1 MARNERKIRCTQNSQ
16 AFYSANIF
24 TAPATIKENE
34 KLCFLGGGSCGSGI
48 LPRRRSMFKK
58 KSKKML
64 FSLIAAT
71 FLIGSVL
78 PVAEMAESND
88 GGSTTATS
96 GGATGT
102 GGSASGGSSTG
113 GGKTS
118 STSGSSDVAPGAGEN
133 WAGIGEQ
140 VMQFIGG
147 IPVANSLNAKYLFAS
162 MGEVH
167 GEAVCIIKPKSPQ
180 VNEKYKVTCAFNA
193 DGGWAVPPVESVSG
207 VAQAGKNTSKPLYAV
222 LMRVCGPHGAI
233 CKGLISASVNFTAY
247 EGAGALSNNDFG
259 GDVSEVKLDTGNP
272 ENGGISLSGS
282 TPLYGDTDQ
291 CFFNNCGNTDD
302 SGSGSTGNDWSKWNG
317 TGNDIEQAVENGF
330 GENGRNSYGASNDD
344 WATSN
349 GGSSGSRNLDDYFG
363 GNDSFST
370 GDDGDGAMTADDSFS
385 SDGSF
390 ASGGDFGVASDQDG
404 DGVSDT
410 WDTDGDGSIDAWD
423 TNGDGKPDAWD
434 ANGDGIAD
442 AWDTNSDGEADAW
455 DTDNDGAADAW
466 DTNGDGVADAWDTNG
481 DGQPDA
487 WDTNGDGKPD
497 AWDTDGDGV
506 PDAWDTDGD
515 GQPDAWDTDG
525 DGIADKF
532 ANDSSSSL
540 GSEGE
545 DGSIGNIFDKIFGQ
559 GKNGDNSLLGNVS
572 GIFGGLANSLFGD
585 SAKTASDSEMYNYT
599 HKLLSEL
606 GYSADDILNG
616 KNYDTGSA
624 YTDPKKA
631 WDMNRITTLLS
642 KHRIALDKNADTSL
656 PAKDN
661 IKKAKVSGVPGS
673 GAISSATAA
682 ASAEKAKA
690 DAATAEGEAKK
701 EELMSQV
708 TNSSDNGPK
717 TPEEAAA
724 WEKQIIDSMP
734 EDQKAEVM
742 KALADGKE

>member
-1 MARNERKIRCTQNSQ
+1 
-16 AFYSANIF
+16 
-24 TAPATIKENE
+24 
-34 KLCFLGGGSCGSGI
+34 
-48 LPRRRSMFKK
+48 MFKK

-64 FSLIAAT
+64 CSLIAAT

-78 PVAEMAESND
+78 PVAEMAEAD
-88 GGSTTATS
+88 AGGSTAATS
-96 GGATGT
+96 GGSAGT
-102 GGSASGGSSTG
+102 GGSAGGGSNTG
-113 GGKTS
+113 DSKTS
-118 STSGSSDVAPGAGEN
+118 STSEAPDATSGEN

-140 VMQFIGG
+140 VMGVIGG
-147 IPVANSLNAKYLFAS
+147 IPVANSLNAKYTFVS
-162 MGEVH
+162 MGEVR
-167 GEAVCIIKPKSPQ
+167 GEAICIIKPKSPQ

-193 DGGWAVPPVESVSG
+193 DGGVAVPPILSVSG
-207 VAQAGKNTSKPLYAV
+207 VAQAGKNTSPELKASLW
-222 LMRVCGPHGAI
+222 RVCGKHGHICWGAI
-233 CKGLISASVNFTAY
+233 KASVNFTAY

-272 ENGGISLSGS
+272 ENGGISLSGG

-330 GENGRNSYGASNDD
+330 GENGRNSYGANNDD

-349 GGSSGSRNLDDYFG
+349 GGSSGSSNLDDYFG
-363 GNDSFST
+363 GNDSFAT
-370 GDDGDGAMTADDSFS
+370 GDDGGGAMTADDSFG

-390 ASGGDFGVASDQDG
+390 ASGGDFGAASDQNG
-404 DGVSDT
+404 DGVSD
-410 WDTDGDGSIDAWD
+410 
-423 TNGDGKPDAWD
+423 
-434 ANGDGIAD
+434 
-442 AWDTNSDGEADAW
+442 AW
-455 DTDNDGAADAW
+455 DTDEDGSIDAW
-466 DTNGDGVADAWDTNG
+466 DTNGDGVADAWDTDG

-497 AWDTDGDGV
+497 AWDIDGDGV

-532 ANDSSSSL
+532 ANDNSSPL
-540 GSEGE
+540 DSEGE
-545 DGSIGNIFDKIFGQ
+545 DDSIGNVFDKLFGQ
-559 GKNGDNSLLGNVS
+559 GKNSDNSLLDNVS

-616 KNYDTGSA
+616 KNYDAGSA

-656 PAKDN
+656 PVKGS
-661 IKKAKVSGVPGS
+661 IKKAKVSGAPGS

>member
-1 MARNERKIRCTQNSQ
+1 
-16 AFYSANIF
+16 
-24 TAPATIKENE
+24 
-34 KLCFLGGGSCGSGI
+34 
-48 LPRRRSMFKK
+48 MFKK

-64 FSLIAAT
+64 CSLIAAT
-71 FLIGSVL
+71 FLIGSVF
-78 PVAEMAESND
+78 PVAEMAESD
-88 GGSTTATS
+88 VGGSTTATS

-282 TPLYGDTDQ
+282 TPLYGDADQ

-302 SGSGSTGNDWSKWNG
+302 SNSGSTGNDWSKWNG

-349 GGSSGSRNLDDYFG
+349 GGSSGSSNLDDYFG
-363 GNDSFST
+363 GNDSFAT
-370 GDDGDGAMTADDSFS
+370 GDDGHGAMTADDSFS

-390 ASGGDFGVASDQDG
+390 ASGGDFGVASDQEG
-404 DGVSDT
+404 DGVSDA
-410 WDTDGDGSIDAWD
+410 WDTDGDSSIDAWD

-616 KNYDTGSA
+616 KNYDAGSA

-682 ASAEKAKA
+682 ASAEKVKA
-690 DAATAEGEAKK
+690 DTATAEKEAKK